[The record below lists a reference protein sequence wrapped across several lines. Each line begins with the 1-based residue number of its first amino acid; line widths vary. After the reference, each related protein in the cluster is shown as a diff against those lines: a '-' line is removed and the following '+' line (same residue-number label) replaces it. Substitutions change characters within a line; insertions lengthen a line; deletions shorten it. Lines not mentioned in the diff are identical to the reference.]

1 MSKNLY
7 CIRHG
12 LSLHNKLYHKHGSK
26 TFYDKDYI
34 DTMLLPEGKRQA
46 RMLGETW
53 NEINKVESV
62 IVSPLKRSLETTIN
76 IFKDIDIPIS
86 ALEICRE
93 FPIGLHACNK
103 RSNKEV

>member
-1 MSKNLY
+1 LFYLKNSLFIFIIMSKNLY

-76 IFKDIDIPIS
+76 IFIIMSKN
-86 ALEICRE
+86 LY
-93 FPIGLHACNK
+93 
-103 RSNKEV
+103 